1 MSETGEKGS
10 GVDVRAIRRSLM
22 DVVEAVERLT
32 MARVALHDT
41 SGFLNRVGL
50 LMPGDKALT
59 HHDCAFCQ
67 HVRDLS
73 GGRAQCIHSDLEE
86 GLHQA
91 RQAGKPVWR
100 RCHAG
105 IWELAVPVLFEEKVV
120 ALFFLG
126 QARIRGRE
134 ETPNLDAL
142 RMLGSKD
149 ETAMAQYRALPQA
162 DGEMMERGALLLQ
175 LALQEV
181 LHGCTDSV
189 VRTHLLQSEY
199 SLANQAIQLLHSQI
213 EQGTSVGA
221 LAEML
226 YVSPASLSRAFRREM
241 GVSLRDYMDRMRF
254 GLACRLLR
262 EGRQSVGVVG
272 TNAGFRDTSTFLHW
286 FRRRAGCTPLEYR
299 ESQGDQ
305 NAQRMPGGSR
315 AHIDYVVRAQAY
327 LQENFRGEV
336 RVATLAEHLNI
347 TPDHLARV
355 FKQQT
360 GETIRQALLRMR
372 LDAAKEELLQSR
384 VSIGRIAQETGFSTE
399 SAFANR
405 FRKRFGMSPGEFRR
419 ADMKI
424 REAEEKQL

>member
-1 MSETGEKGS
+1 M
-10 GVDVRAIRRSLM
+10 
-22 DVVEAVERLT
+22 
-32 MARVALHDT
+32 
-41 SGFLNRVGL
+41 
-50 LMPGDKALT
+50 
-59 HHDCAFCQ
+59 
-67 HVRDLS
+67 
-73 GGRAQCIHSDLEE
+73 
-86 GLHQA
+86 
-91 RQAGKPVWR
+91 
-100 RCHAG
+100 
-105 IWELAVPVLFEEKVV
+105 
-120 ALFFLG
+120 
-126 QARIRGRE
+126 
-134 ETPNLDAL
+134 
-142 RMLGSKD
+142 
-149 ETAMAQYRALPQA
+149 
-162 DGEMMERGALLLQ
+162 
-175 LALQEV
+175 
-181 LHGCTDSV
+181 
-189 VRTHLLQSEY
+189 
-199 SLANQAIQLLHSQI
+199 
-213 EQGTSVGA
+213 
-221 LAEML
+221 
-226 YVSPASLSRAFRREM
+226 SPASLSRAFRREM